1 MRFTEN
7 KMNTRTML
15 IAGLLGMA
23 LACAAPL
30 TMAQGYPGKAVRM
43 VVPFAAG
50 GGTDVIARLIA
61 QKLAD
66 GWGQPVLVENR
77 GGGGS
82 VIGTEMVAKS
92 APDGHTLLLTAFPF
106 TTNAALMPKLPYDT
120 IRDFAPVTLAAAAP
134 LIVVVHPSLPVRSI
148 KDLIALAKAKPGQ
161 LSYASSG
168 NGGPQHLAGEL
179 FNSMAAV
186 STTHVPYKGTGA
198 ATSDLV
204 GGHVPMSFS
213 SMLAVMSLVKNGQLR
228 AIAVTGSQRSAIVP
242 DLPTVAEAGL
252 KGYEMTTWYGV
263 LTRAGTPGAV
273 LNTLSTEIARVVKL
287 PEIRDKLAA
296 EGAETIGSTPAA
308 FATFIKAEIERV
320 QALGKTTEIRLE

>member
-1 MRFTEN
+1 MRN
-7 KMNTRTML
+7 SVRL
-15 IAGLLGMA
+15 IFAVAAWYLGLTAVLS
-23 LACAAPL
+23 LSAAH
-30 TMAQGYPGKAVRM
+30 AQTYPTKQVRM
-43 VVPFAAG
+43 IVPFAAG

-61 QKLAD
+61 QKLGD

-82 VIGTEMVAKS
+82 VIGTEVVARS
-92 APDGHTLLLTAFPF
+92 APDGYVLLLTAFPF
-106 TTNAALMPKLPYDT
+106 TTNAALMPRLPYDS

-134 LIVVVHPSLPVRSI
+134 LIVVVHPSQPVHSI
-148 KDLIALAKAKPGQ
+148 KDLVALAKSNPGQ
-161 LSYASSG
+161 PSYASSG

-179 FNSMAAV
+179 FNSMAGV
-186 STTHVPYKGTGA
+186 SMTHVPYKGTGA
-198 ATSDLV
+198 LTSDLV

-228 AIAVTGSQRSAIVP
+228 AIAVTGSQRSAIAP

-252 KGYEMTTWYGV
+252 KGYEMITWYGV
-263 LTRAGTPGAV
+263 LTRAGTPPAV
-273 LNTLSTEIARVVKL
+273 LNTLSTAIARAVKL

-308 FATFIKAEIERV
+308 FAAFIKAEIERM
-320 QALGKTTEIRLE
+320 QALGKTTEIKLE

>member
-1 MRFTEN
+1 MRKSGRLIFAVAALHLGLTALFSLSAAQAQTYP
-7 KMNTRTML
+7 TR
-15 IAGLLGMA
+15 
-23 LACAAPL
+23 
-30 TMAQGYPGKAVRM
+30 QVRM
-43 VVPFAAG
+43 IVPFAAG

-61 QKLAD
+61 QKLGD

-82 VIGTEMVAKS
+82 VIGTEVVARS
-92 APDGHTLLLTAFPF
+92 APDGYVLLLTAFPF

-148 KDLIALAKAKPGQ
+148 RELMALAKSKPGQ

-179 FNSMAAV
+179 FNSMAGV
-186 STTHVPYKGTGA
+186 SMTHVPYKGTGA
-198 ATSDLV
+198 LTSDLV

-252 KGYEMTTWYGV
+252 KGYEMITWYGV
-263 LTRAGTPGAV
+263 LARAGTPTAV
-273 LNTLSTEIARVVKL
+273 LNTLSTEIARAVKL

-308 FATFIKAEIERV
+308 FAAFIKAEIERV
-320 QALGKTTEIRLE
+320 QALGKTTEIKLE

>member
-1 MRFTEN
+1 MKKSGRLMFAVAALFLGLTALLSLTAAQAQTYP
-7 KMNTRTML
+7 TR
-15 IAGLLGMA
+15 
-23 LACAAPL
+23 
-30 TMAQGYPGKAVRM
+30 QVRM
-43 VVPFAAG
+43 IVPFAAG

-61 QKLAD
+61 QKLGD

-82 VIGTEMVAKS
+82 VIGTEVVARS
-92 APDGHTLLLTAFPF
+92 APDGYVLLLTAFPF

-134 LIVVVHPSLPVRSI
+134 LIVVVHPSLLVRSI
-148 KDLIALAKAKPGQ
+148 RELVALAKSKPGQ

-179 FNSMAAV
+179 FNSMAGV
-186 STTHVPYKGTGA
+186 SMTHVPYKGTGA
-198 ATSDLV
+198 LTSDLV

-252 KGYEMTTWYGV
+252 KGYEMITWYGV
-263 LTRAGTPGAV
+263 LTRAGTPTAV
-273 LNTLSTEIARVVKL
+273 LNTLSTEIARAVKL

-308 FATFIKAEIERV
+308 FAAFIKAEIERV
-320 QALGKTTEIRLE
+320 QALGKTTEIKLE

>member
-1 MRFTEN
+1 MKLPETM
-7 KMNTRTML
+7 MNSHTRQFARMVGVVL
-15 IAGLLGMA
+15 A
-23 LACAAPL
+23 LSASL
-30 TMAQGYPGKAVRM
+30 SMAQNYPSKAVRM

-61 QKLAD
+61 QKLSD

-82 VIGTEMVAKS
+82 VIGTDMVAKS

-106 TTNAALMPKLPYDT
+106 TTNAALMPRLPYDT
-120 IRDFAPVTLAAAAP
+120 IRDFSPVTLVAAAP

-148 KDLIALAKAKPGQ
+148 KDLIALAKSKPGN

-168 NGGPQHLAGEL
+168 NGGPQHLAGDL
-179 FNSMAAV
+179 FNSMAGV
-186 STTHVPYKGTGA
+186 STLHVPYKGTGA
-198 ATSDLV
+198 ATSDLA

-228 AIAVTGSQRSAIVP
+228 AIAVTGARRSAIVP

-263 LTRAGTPGAV
+263 LTRAGTPPPV
-273 LNTLSTEIARVVKL
+273 LNTLSTEIARAVKL
-287 PEIRDKLAA
+287 PDIRDKLAA
-296 EGAETIGSTPAA
+296 EGAETIGSTPVA
-308 FATFIKAEIERV
+308 FAAFIKAEIERV
-320 QALGKTTEIRLE
+320 QALGKTTEIKLE